1 MVTNAVRRRNNDKL
15 DWISNQSRLNL
26 YSCVSPVMVYSTS
39 QVLMLNIFEIKK
51 MHFMN
56 YEANIICT
64 QFISIAETQK
74 YDSRL
79 TKVK

>member
-1 MVTNAVRRRNNDKL
+1 MHNIFHIVLHWQVSGVGMVPNAVRRRNNDKL

-56 YEANIICT
+56 YEANII
-64 QFISIAETQK
+64 
-74 YDSRL
+74 
-79 TKVK
+79 